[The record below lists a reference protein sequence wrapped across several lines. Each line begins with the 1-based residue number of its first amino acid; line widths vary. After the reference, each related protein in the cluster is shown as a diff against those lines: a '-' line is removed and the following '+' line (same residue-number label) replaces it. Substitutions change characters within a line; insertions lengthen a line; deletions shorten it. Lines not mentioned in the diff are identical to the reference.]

1 MPFSRELLAQ
11 LDPLFHL
18 TLAAGNEA
26 FFSAQTTNLDRR
38 RVGVI
43 LGNIQLP
50 TDKASALAREV
61 LGPAFEQQRFGD
73 KRSTRMT
80 IEPLNRYVAGL
91 PAGLLAKALGLGGGS
106 FTLDAACASSLYAL
120 KLAADE
126 LRSGRA
132 DAMLAGGVSR
142 PDCLY
147 TQMGFSQL
155 RALSTSGRCHPFDAR
170 ASGLLVGEGAGIFVL
185 KRLDDA
191 LRDGDRILAVIA
203 GIGLSNDVGGSLL
216 APSSEGQLRA
226 MRQAYEQAGWSPHD
240 VDLIECHAT
249 GTPVGDGVEFQSLKT
264 LWGESGWRRG
274 QCVIGSVKSTV
285 GHLLTAA
292 GAAGVTKVIHAFRD
306 GKLPPTANYETP
318 GHGLDVA
325 SSPFRILTHADE
337 WKRRGGPRRAA
348 ISAFGF
354 GGINAHVLLE
364 EYVEPAACSLAVPN
378 AMPPAAVPVAIIA
391 LDAHFGPWSSLPRC
405 ASRLLG
411 GGAAVEPQR
420 PRPLV
425 GSAGRGAVPR
435 LLRAGIAGI
444 AGAIPHSAA

>member
-1 MPFSRELLAQ
+1 MQPRIAIVGLGGLFPAADDTAASPERFWANVLGAVDASREAPPGRWLISPDKAYAPGVAVPDHVYSKHGYFLGDFTLDTTGLDVSRHLLAR

-18 TLAAGNEA
+18 TLAAGKQA
-26 FFSAQTTNLDRR
+26 FFSAQINDLDRR

-73 KRSTRMT
+73 KRSPRIT

-126 LRSGRA
+126 LHAGRA

-147 TQMGFSQL
+147 TQMGFAQL

-170 ASGLLVGEGAGIFVL
+170 ASGLVVGEGAGIFLL

-191 LRDGDRILAVIA
+191 ERDGDRILAVIA

-264 LWGESGWRRG
+264 LWGETAWRRA
-274 QCVIGSVKSTV
+274 QCVLGSVKSTV

-292 GAAGVTKVIHAFRD
+292 GAAGVTKIVHALRD
-306 GKLPPTANYETP
+306 GKLPPTANYQTP
-318 GHGLDVA
+318 GHNLDMA
-325 SSPFRILTHADE
+325 SSPFRILTHAEE
-337 WKRRGGPRRAA
+337 WKPRR
-348 ISAFGF
+348 
-354 GGINAHVLLE
+354 
-364 EYVEPAACSLAVPN
+364 
-378 AMPPAAVPVAIIA
+378 
-391 LDAHFGPWSSLPRC
+391 R
-405 ASRLLG
+405 
-411 GGAAVEPQR
+411 
-420 PRPLV
+420 
-425 GSAGRGAVPR
+425 
-435 LLRAGIAGI
+435 
-444 AGAIPHSAA
+444 